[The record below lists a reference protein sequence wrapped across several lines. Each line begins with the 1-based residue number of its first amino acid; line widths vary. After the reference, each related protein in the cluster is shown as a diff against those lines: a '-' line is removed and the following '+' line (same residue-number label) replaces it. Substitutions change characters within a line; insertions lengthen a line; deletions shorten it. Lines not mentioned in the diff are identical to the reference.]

1 MGFDFTSQ
9 VNPNAPRA
17 IYLQLLDII
26 EEQIGAKKLAPGEM
40 LPSENEFC
48 DAYHISRTTVRQ
60 ALHELEQQGLIVR
73 KQGLGTFVAEQ
84 KVARRLGNLY
94 SFTEDMKR
102 IGMTPSSKILS
113 YRLVYRDECS
123 SPLQRFT
130 SERLIEVVRLRLADG
145 TPLLIEKTFLPVDL
159 CPDLSWERLE
169 NNALYS
175 ILSEHYGL
183 QPSRAVETYEAI
195 IMSREESKLLECG
208 EGQPAFLLKRS
219 TWDQNELLI
228 EYTTSVMPSQRS
240 MFEITM
246 YHDGVKIRRKSTM
259 N

>member
-1 MGFDFTSQ
+1 MIGYFASPSF
-9 VNPNAPRA
+9 
-17 IYLQLLDII
+17 LDI
-26 EEQIGAKKLAPGEM
+26 
-40 LPSENEFC
+40 
-48 DAYHISRTTVRQ
+48 
-60 ALHELEQQGLIVR
+60 
-73 KQGLGTFVAEQ
+73 
-84 KVARRLGNLY
+84 
-94 SFTEDMKR
+94 FT
-102 IGMTPSSKILS
+102 
-113 YRLVYRDECS
+113 YRLLKAVFHTHPYGR
-123 SPLQRFT
+123 T
-130 SERLIEVVRLRLADG
+130 
-145 TPLLIEKTFLPVDL
+145 
-159 CPDLSWERLE
+159 
-169 NNALYS
+169 

>member
-60 ALHELEQQGLIVR
+60 AFHELEQQGLIVR

-130 SERLIEVVRLRLADG
+130 
-145 TPLLIEKTFLPVDL
+145 PLLIENTFLPVDL